1 MFLLEPFIRGAGG
14 ALQGTYAVVYLSG
27 RCLPLG
33 GQRFTLAVEQLDRR
47 LLLTDGDRTFKP
59 RPRG

>member
-1 MFLLEPFIRGAGG
+1 MCWLEPCEEPAVP
-14 ALQGTYAVVYLSG
+14 LQGTYAVMYLSG

-33 GQRFTLAVEQLDRR
+33 GQRFTLAMEQLDQR